1 MTSVFLYT
9 FYVGFGLTL
18 VSAVLGFLD
27 IGGDAGDLSPGG
39 DLSSGGDLSASG
51 DLSAGGGLAVAGDLS
66 AGGDLSVAGDLS
78 AGGDLAVTGDLSADL
93 APSHD
98 SALGKAASI
107 SPINFQTLVAAL
119 TGFGGVG
126 YLLSSLGGV
135 GLLLSVVGASAGA
148 FGTGWLIYRF
158 QRFLVRGERPL
169 PPTSYTGI
177 VGKLTVP
184 IREGGTGEVVYT
196 QHNSRMVSAA
206 RSVDGRPIPK
216 GEEVVILR
224 YERGVAYVQPWRELM
239 KQEER

>member
-18 VSAVLGFLD
+18 VSAILGFLD
-27 IGGDAGDLSPGG
+27 LGGDAGDISHGG
-39 DLSSGGDLSASG
+39 DLAHGGDFSTGG
-51 DLSAGGGLAVAGDLS
+51 DLSAGGDISVGGDLS
-66 AGGDLSVAGDLS
+66 AGGDLSTV
-78 AGGDLAVTGDLSADL
+78 GDLSADL
-93 APSHD
+93 AAAHD
-98 SALGKAASI
+98 GAVGKATAI

-119 TGFGGVG
+119 MGFGGVG
-126 YLLSSLGGV
+126 YLLSSLGAAGV
-135 GLLLSVVGASAGA
+135 LLAVAGGAAGA
-148 FGTGWLIYRF
+148 FGTGWLVYRF

-184 IREGGTGEVVYT
+184 IREGGTGELVYR

-206 RSVDGRPIPK
+206 RSADGRPIPK

-224 YERGVAYVQPWRELM
+224 YERGIAYVQPWREFM